1 MRVQLDTGSKS
12 VDLENVSS
20 SLYSWEQSDAFI
32 RLVLDAMQSIGYTEK
47 DVLKVIAGEDDESN

>member
-20 SLYSWEQSDAFI
+20 NLHSWEKSDAFI
-32 RLVLDAMQSIGYTEK
+32 RLVLDAMQSIGYTKK